1 MQTEMETDE
10 NVFPDE
16 QDFQNV
22 VDENMD
28 HEIVDNFV
36 DNVNDQNVQIT
47 KF

>member
-1 MQTEMETDE
+1 METDE
-10 NVFPDE
+10 NVFHDE

-28 HEIVDNFV
+28 LDNFV
-36 DNVNDQNVQIT
+36 ENGVADTKIEIT

>member
-1 MQTEMETDE
+1 MGTDE
-10 NVFPDE
+10 NVFREHDIQ

-28 HEIVDNFV
+28 HEILDNFV
-36 DNVNDQNVQIT
+36 ENGADETNVEIT